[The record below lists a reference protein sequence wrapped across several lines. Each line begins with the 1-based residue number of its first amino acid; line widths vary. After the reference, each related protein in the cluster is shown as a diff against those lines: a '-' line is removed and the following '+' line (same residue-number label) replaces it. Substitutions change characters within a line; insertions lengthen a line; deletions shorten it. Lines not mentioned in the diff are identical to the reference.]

1 MKKLSFIFVLIF
13 WFVLLS
19 GCGSKSSWQGA
30 YYDWWNA
37 DSDIVYWPIFTNYE
51 GCKNWAI
58 SMMPSAYNNYVFC
71 AKNCHD
77 AVAWTPICEE
87 AVRSWAPFE
96 RSMTFDNYKE

>member
-1 MKKLSFIFVLIF
+1 MKKLF
-13 WFVLLS
+13 LLS
-19 GCGSKSSWQGA
+19 LLGVLFLAGCGSKSSWQGA
-30 YYDWWNA
+30 YYDGWNA

-96 RSMTFDNYKE
+96 RSMTFDNYIE